1 MVDKIVLKNMAFY
14 GYHGTNAHE
23 AELGQRFFLDI
34 EMFADLSRGICSD
47 DLEKTVNYKSV
58 FEEIR
63 HIAQNERF
71 HLLESLADH
80 IAHTILKKY
89 NLERVIIRVRKPS
102 VPLDGILDYVEV
114 EVDRTRE
121 GTDSSV

>member
-23 AELGQRFFLDI
+23 TELGQRFFLDI
-34 EMFADLSRGICSD
+34 EMFADLSEGIFSD
-47 DLEKTVNYKSV
+47 ELEKTVNYKSV
-58 FEEIR
+58 FEDIR

-80 IAHTILKKY
+80 IACTILEKY

-102 VPLDGILDYVEV
+102 VPLDGILDHVEV
-114 EVDRTRE
+114 QIDRSGNE
-121 GTDSSV
+121 TDNSA

>member
-23 AELGQRFFLDI
+23 AELGQRFFMDI
-34 EMFADLSRGICSD
+34 EMFADLSGGISTD
-47 DLEKTVNYKSV
+47 DLERTVNYKSV
-58 FEEIR
+58 FEDIR

-80 IAHTILKKY
+80 IARTILERY
-89 NLERVIIRVRKPS
+89 NLERAMIRIRKPS
-102 VPLDGILDYVEV
+102 VPLDGILDHVEV
-114 EVDRTRE
+114 EIDRSRNE
-121 GTDSSV
+121 TDNSA